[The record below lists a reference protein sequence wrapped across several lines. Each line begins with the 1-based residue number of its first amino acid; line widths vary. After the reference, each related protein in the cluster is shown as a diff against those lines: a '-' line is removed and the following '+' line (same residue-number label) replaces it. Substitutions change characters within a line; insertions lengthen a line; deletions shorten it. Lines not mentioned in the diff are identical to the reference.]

1 MKLPRPLPLAFAL
14 ATLFGGSAQAQNLV
28 QMYEAARGYDA
39 GYQSAKAQY
48 EASIAKADQA
58 TAAILPTVNAAA
70 GYSQTQF
77 NNKTG
82 NNIVIDT
89 SFATENASIS
99 ASQPLYRPANLA
111 TYEQGRKQV
120 DIAKA
125 QLDAVE
131 QDLIVRVSTAYF
143 DVLSAQDNLF
153 LIREQKKAVAE
164 QFESAKRN
172 FEVGTATI
180 TDSREA
186 ESRYDLILAAEIG
199 AENDLRVKR
208 LALEVVVGKPAAEPK
223 PLARPVVLPAIPL
236 TDDAYWVSQAE
247 VSNPTLR
254 QARLGVDVAKLETA
268 KAYAGNKPTLDLTA
282 SYGNTRYPG
291 GNSTSGFYTRTTSGT
306 VGLALNVPIF
316 AGFSVE
322 NQIKQTLA
330 LEDKAKADLD
340 GVQRNVVQGTRAI
353 FFNVKSGLGQVKA
366 LETAEISTKS
376 ALDANILGY
385 QVGVRINLDV
395 LNSQSQL
402 YVARR
407 DLDLQRYN
415 VLTNSLKL
423 RQAAGTLKPEDLEQ
437 INALLVK

>member
-1 MKLPRPLPLAFAL
+1 MKLRPLPLAFAM
-14 ATLFGGSAQAQNLV
+14 ATLFAGSVQAQNLV

-39 GYQSAKAQY
+39 GYQSAKAQFD
-48 EASIAKADQA
+48 ASIAKADQA
-58 TAAILPTVNAAA
+58 TAGILPTVNAAA

-77 NNKTG
+77 DNKTG

-89 SFATENASIS
+89 SFGTENASIS

-131 QDLIVRVSTAYF
+131 QDLIVRVSSAYF
-143 DVLSAQDNLF
+143 DVLSAQDNVF
-153 LIREQKKAVAE
+153 LIREQKKFVAE
-164 QFESAKRN
+164 QLASAKRN

-186 ESRYDLILAAEIG
+186 ESRFDLIVSAEIG

-208 LALEVVVGKPAAEPK
+208 LALEVIVGKAASDPK

-236 TDDAYWVSQAE
+236 TDDAFWVQQAE
-247 VSNPTLR
+247 VNNPTLR

-268 KAYAGNKPTLDLTA
+268 KAYAGHKPTLDLTA
-282 SYGNTRYPG
+282 NYGNTRYPG
-291 GNSTSGFYTRTTSGT
+291 GNASSGFYTRTTSGT
-306 VGLALNVPIF
+306 VGLVLNVPIF
-316 AGFSVE
+316 SGFLVQ
-322 NQIKQTLA
+322 NQVKQTLA
-330 LEDKAKADLD
+330 LEEKAKSDLD
-340 GVQRNVVQGTRAI
+340 GIERNVVQGTRAI
-353 FFNVKSGLGQVKA
+353 FFGVKSGLGQVKA

-376 ALDANILGY
+376 ALESNILGY

-395 LNSQSQL
+395 LNAQAAL
-402 YVARR
+402 FVARR
-407 DLDLQRYN
+407 DLDLTRYN
-415 VLTNSLKL
+415 VLLNSLKL
-423 RQAAGTLKPEDLEQ
+423 RQAAGTLKPADLDQ

>member
-1 MKLPRPLPLAFAL
+1 MPVLPR
-14 ATLFGGSAQAQNLV
+14 THN
-28 QMYEAARGYDA
+28 
-39 GYQSAKAQY
+39 
-48 EASIAKADQA
+48 
-58 TAAILPTVNAAA
+58 
-70 GYSQTQF
+70 
-77 NNKTG
+77 
-82 NNIVIDT
+82 
-89 SFATENASIS
+89 
-99 ASQPLYRPANLA
+99 
-111 TYEQGRKQV
+111 
-120 DIAKA
+120 
-125 QLDAVE
+125 
-131 QDLIVRVSTAYF
+131 
-143 DVLSAQDNLF
+143 
-153 LIREQKKAVAE
+153 
-164 QFESAKRN
+164 
-172 FEVGTATI
+172 TI
-180 TDSREA
+180 F
-186 ESRYDLILAAEIG
+186 
-199 AENDLRVKR
+199 
-208 LALEVVVGKPAAEPK
+208 
-223 PLARPVVLPAIPL
+223 
-236 TDDAYWVSQAE
+236 W
-247 VSNPTLR
+247 
-254 QARLGVDVAKLETA
+254 
-268 KAYAGNKPTLDLTA
+268 
-282 SYGNTRYPG
+282 NTRYPG

-423 RQAAGTLKPEDLEQ
+423 RQAAGVLKPEDLEQ

>member
-1 MKLPRPLPLAFAL
+1 MIDQVHPRDLAHWLETVAPHGRPLVLDVREPHEWQMASVKADGFEMQAIPMRAVPVRMNELDASPPTSPACATTAGAACRSPRSSSTTVFPTWPNIAGGIDAWSREVDLPCPATEPHHPYCPTFFPENPMKLPRPLPLAFAL

-58 TAAILPTVNAAA
+58 TAGHPAHGEHRRRLLPDPVQQQD
-70 GYSQTQF
+70 GQR
-77 NNKTG
+77 
-82 NNIVIDT
+82 NIVIDN
-89 SFATENASIS
+89 SFRNGKRVIS

-186 ESRYDLILAAEIG
+186 ESL
-199 AENDLRVKR
+199 
-208 LALEVVVGKPAAEPK
+208 
-223 PLARPVVLPAIPL
+223 
-236 TDDAYWVSQAE
+236 
-247 VSNPTLR
+247 
-254 QARLGVDVAKLETA
+254 
-268 KAYAGNKPTLDLTA
+268 
-282 SYGNTRYPG
+282 
-291 GNSTSGFYTRTTSGT
+291 
-306 VGLALNVPIF
+306 
-316 AGFSVE
+316 
-322 NQIKQTLA
+322 
-330 LEDKAKADLD
+330 
-340 GVQRNVVQGTRAI
+340 
-353 FFNVKSGLGQVKA
+353 
-366 LETAEISTKS
+366 
-376 ALDANILGY
+376 
-385 QVGVRINLDV
+385 
-395 LNSQSQL
+395 
-402 YVARR
+402 
-407 DLDLQRYN
+407 
-415 VLTNSLKL
+415 
-423 RQAAGTLKPEDLEQ
+423 
-437 INALLVK
+437 

>member
-1 MKLPRPLPLAFAL
+1 MKLRPLPLAFAM
-14 ATLFGGSAQAQNLV
+14 ATLFAGSVQAQNLV

-39 GYQSAKAQY
+39 GYQSAKAQFD
-48 EASIAKADQA
+48 ASIAKADQA
-58 TAAILPTVNAAA
+58 TAGILPTVNAAA

-77 NNKTG
+77 DNKTG

-89 SFATENASIS
+89 SFGTENASIS

-131 QDLIVRVSTAYF
+131 QDLIVRVSSAYF
-143 DVLSAQDNLF
+143 DVLSAQDNVF
-153 LIREQKKAVAE
+153 LIREQKKFVAE
-164 QFESAKRN
+164 QLASAKRN

-186 ESRYDLILAAEIG
+186 ESRFDLIVSAEIG

-208 LALEVVVGKPAAEPK
+208 LALEVIVGKAASDPK

-236 TDDAYWVSQAE
+236 TDDAFWVQQAE
-247 VSNPTLR
+247 VNNPTLR

-268 KAYAGNKPTLDLTA
+268 KAYAGHKPTLDLTA
-282 SYGNTRYPG
+282 NYGNTRYPG
-291 GNSTSGFYTRTTSGT
+291 GNASSGFYTRTTAGT
-306 VGLALNVPIF
+306 VGLVLNVPIF
-316 AGFSVE
+316 SGFLVQ
-322 NQIKQTLA
+322 NQVKQTLA
-330 LEDKAKADLD
+330 LEEKAKSDLD
-340 GVQRNVVQGTRAI
+340 GIERNVVQGTRAI
-353 FFNVKSGLGQVKA
+353 FFGVKSGLGQVKA

-376 ALDANILGY
+376 ALESNILGY

-395 LNSQSQL
+395 LNAQAAL
-402 YVARR
+402 FVARR
-407 DLDLQRYN
+407 DLDLTRYN
-415 VLTNSLKL
+415 VLLNSLKL
-423 RQAAGTLKPEDLEQ
+423 RQAAGTLKPADLDQ

>member
-1 MKLPRPLPLAFAL
+1 MKLRPLPLAFAM
-14 ATLFGGSAQAQNLV
+14 ATLFAGSVQAQNLV

-39 GYQSAKAQY
+39 GYQSAKAQFD
-48 EASIAKADQA
+48 ASIAKADQA
-58 TAAILPTVNAAA
+58 TAGILPTVNAAA

-77 NNKTG
+77 DNRTG

-89 SFATENASIS
+89 SFGTENASIS

-131 QDLIVRVSTAYF
+131 QDLIVRVSSAYF
-143 DVLSAQDNLF
+143 DVLSAQDNVF
-153 LIREQKKAVAE
+153 LIREQKKFVAE
-164 QFESAKRN
+164 QLASAKRN

-186 ESRYDLILAAEIG
+186 ESRFDLIVSAEIG

-208 LALEVVVGKPAAEPK
+208 LALEVIVGKAASDPK

-236 TDDAYWVSQAE
+236 TDDAFWVQQAE
-247 VSNPTLR
+247 VNNPTLR

-268 KAYAGNKPTLDLTA
+268 KAYAGHKPTLDLTA
-282 SYGNTRYPG
+282 NYGNTRYPG
-291 GNSTSGFYTRTTSGT
+291 GNASSGFYTRTTAGT
-306 VGLALNVPIF
+306 VGLVLNVPIF
-316 AGFSVE
+316 SGFLVQ
-322 NQIKQTLA
+322 NQVKQTLA
-330 LEDKAKADLD
+330 LEEKAKSDLD
-340 GVQRNVVQGTRAI
+340 GIERNVVQGTRAI
-353 FFNVKSGLGQVKA
+353 FFGVKSGLGQVKA

-376 ALDANILGY
+376 ALESNILGY

-395 LNSQSQL
+395 LNAQAAL
-402 YVARR
+402 FVARR
-407 DLDLQRYN
+407 DLDLTRYN
-415 VLTNSLKL
+415 VLLNSLKL